1 MTFELI
7 VQKREAGHAQDVR
20 DAGRIP
26 AIVYGAGMEPVSVSV
41 DAHVFDKLYADAGES
56 SLIDFTVEGGQ
67 STKVL
72 VQDVQY
78 DSIKDRF
85 IHVDFRQINMN
96 VEMHATIEL
105 HFVGESAAVKA
116 LGGTLIEQRD
126 TLDVSCLPK
135 DLVNH
140 IDVDISALA
149 TFEDAIHIKDLAIPA
164 GITIVE
170 DADELVAKVSA
181 PLSEDQLKAM
191 ETSQVGDV
199 TAVEVDEKKKA
210 EEAAA
215 AEKADEKK
223 A

>member
-1 MTFELI
+1 MTFQLT
-7 VQKREAGHAQDVR
+7 VQKRDAGHAEDVR

-26 AIVYGAGMEPVSVSV
+26 AIVYGAGMEPVPVSV

-56 SLIDFTVEGGQ
+56 SLIDFTIDGG
-67 STKVL
+67 SPTKVL

-85 IHVDFRQINMN
+85 IHIDFRQINMN
-96 VEMHATIEL
+96 VEMQATIEL
-105 HFVGESAAVKA
+105 HFVGASAAVKA

-126 TLDVSCLPK
+126 TVDVTCLPK

-140 IDVDISALA
+140 IDVDISVLA
-149 TFEDAIHIKDLAIPA
+149 TFDDAIHIKDLAVPA
-164 GITIVE
+164 GITIDE

-181 PLSEDQLKAM
+181 PLSEDQLNAM

-199 TAVEVDEKKKA
+199 ATVEVDEKKK

-215 AEKADEKK
+215 AEKEAEKK
-223 A
+223 